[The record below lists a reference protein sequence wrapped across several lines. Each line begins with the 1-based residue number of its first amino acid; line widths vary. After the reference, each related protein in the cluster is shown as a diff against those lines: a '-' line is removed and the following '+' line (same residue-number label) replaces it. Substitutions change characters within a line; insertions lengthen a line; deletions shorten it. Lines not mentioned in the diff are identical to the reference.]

1 MFSNNCCTFAEN
13 MQLPLSMTREEIQ
26 KRVNQDIEEYL
37 NTYQVILEYARLFID
52 KDKKIRA
59 NYKWIKIAR
68 KGLLTGAILN
78 FLLWIADKVI
88 ANISLETYM
97 PVFILSLVIF
107 VLSYIVL
114 VYLKRNQIASLIEND
129 EKKELVCWMN
139 NLQLFI
145 DQLIRWLKVVDY
157 GQKPSIDN
165 IVNIKGELA
174 ISLNKQLLETNRI
187 SEIQGLLDPE
197 LDKTAHEIATERL
210 QSYIIYFYP
219 YEER

>member
-1 MFSNNCCTFAEN
+1 

-37 NTYQVILEYARLFID
+37 NTYQAILEYARLFID

-129 EKKELVCWMN
+129 EKKELVCLMN

-145 DQLIRWLKVVDY
+145 DQLFRWLKVVDY